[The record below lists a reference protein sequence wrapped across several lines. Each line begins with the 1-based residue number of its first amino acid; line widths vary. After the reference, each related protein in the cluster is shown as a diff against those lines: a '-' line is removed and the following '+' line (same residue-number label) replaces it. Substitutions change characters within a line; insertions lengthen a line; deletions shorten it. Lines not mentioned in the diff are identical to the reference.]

1 MFEVP
6 SRDDV
11 VKVVITEG
19 VVTEGRAPLMLTCK
33 DADREHD
40 SGRQERTA

>member
-19 VVTEGRAPLMLTCK
+19 VVTQARAPLMLTGK
-33 DADREHD
+33 DADHE
-40 SGRQERTA
+40 SGRPRQERTA

>member
-19 VVTEGRAPLMLTCK
+19 VVTEGRAPLMLTGK
-33 DADREHD
+33 DADHSEAEDH
-40 SGRQERTA
+40 QERTA

>member
-19 VVTEGRAPLMLTCK
+19 VVSEGRAPLMLTGK
-33 DADREHD
+33 DADHGEAD
-40 SGRQERTA
+40 GRQERTA